1 MRKID
6 PCFLLRMI
14 AQKLEPVA
22 DLIFGHMHR
31 AVIKALET
39 AQCDRVLKVRQ
50 MAIQAKQAWLKVGTI
65 SKEVEE
71 RKQNV
76 ELEGLTPDELIKA
89 RTGYGDIQ
97 EVRQSIMDEMTG
109 QRTLSPP
116 GPGQSQRVMRP
127 LTAESNS
134 LKRDSTPQKKFKML
148 KELARL
154 NQELRVQKP
163 YAPKDQEKRLME
175 DKAWSSH
182 ARG

>member
-1 MRKID
+1 
-6 PCFLLRMI
+6 
-14 AQKLEPVA
+14 
-22 DLIFGHMHR
+22 
-31 AVIKALET
+31 
-39 AQCDRVLKVRQ
+39 

-116 GPGQSQRVMRP
+116 GHG
-127 LTAESNS
+127 
-134 LKRDSTPQKKFKML
+134 
-148 KELARL
+148 
-154 NQELRVQKP
+154 
-163 YAPKDQEKRLME
+163 
-175 DKAWSSH
+175 
-182 ARG
+182 